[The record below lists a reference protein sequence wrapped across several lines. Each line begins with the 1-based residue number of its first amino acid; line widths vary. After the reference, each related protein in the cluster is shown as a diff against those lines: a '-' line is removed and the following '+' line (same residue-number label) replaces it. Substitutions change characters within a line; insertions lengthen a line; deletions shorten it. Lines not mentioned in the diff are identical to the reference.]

1 MQFEVSQLNQ
11 ISFRGFASSSAI
23 DHRPKEEIQ
32 CHNKTSAPD
41 TRAPH
46 CCNLSLFLYT
56 RYTNQYIPAPLQS
69 PYISILGAVR
79 VRQLLSRPC
88 YSRSNSL
95 HFSHFFFLQQCTFN
109 YLQLQSSAHQ
119 THTPHCAQLLLHPW
133 QDC

>member
-1 MQFEVSQLNQ
+1 MSQLNQ
-11 ISFRGFASSSAI
+11 IPFRGFASSSAI

-32 CHNKTSAPD
+32 CHNKTPAPD

-56 RYTNQYIPAPLQS
+56 LYTNQYIPAPLQS

-95 HFSHFFFLQQCTFN
+95 YFSHFFF
-109 YLQLQSSAHQ
+109 YSSAPLTTCSCSHQ
-119 THTPHCAQLLLHPW
+119 HIKHTPHTVLNSSSTHGKTAKGL
-133 QDC
+133 